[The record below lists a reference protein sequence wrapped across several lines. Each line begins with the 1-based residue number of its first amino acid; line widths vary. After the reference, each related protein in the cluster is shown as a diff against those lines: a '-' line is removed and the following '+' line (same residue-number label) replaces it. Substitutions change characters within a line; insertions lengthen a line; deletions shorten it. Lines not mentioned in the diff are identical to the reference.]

1 MSLKKSFFILFSL
14 VIIATTAGIS
24 LLIQK
29 PNESR
34 KIASYGKAHLTLAG
48 KHTRPIDIKFDSDPA
63 AIQADR
69 DYTIKAKVILLQPIT
84 AHLDYKWIL
93 PEGVE
98 VVSGEIENTWA
109 SVQGGQEI
117 ETEITL
123 EGLNN
128 DTNQVIVLQVLSK
141 DDAQSKIGYS
151 AVFSTR
157 PEETLESVAPLRTQ
171 ALQKLEM
178 SSEAPAAVIEVQQ

>member
-24 LLIQK
+24 MLLNK
-29 PNESR
+29 PMESR
-34 KIASYGKAHLTLAG
+34 KIASYGKAQLTLAG
-48 KHTRPIDIKFDSDPA
+48 KHTRPIDIQFDSDPA
-63 AIQADR
+63 AIQSER
-69 DYTIKAKVILLQPIT
+69 DYTLKAKVILLQPIT

-98 VVSGEIENTWA
+98 VVSGEIENTWP

-123 EGLNN
+123 EGLSN
-128 DTNQVIVLQVLSK
+128 DTNQVIVLQVFSK

-151 AVFSTR
+151 GVFSTR
-157 PEETLESVAPLRTQ
+157 PEETLESVAPLRTK
-171 ALQKLEM
+171 ALQKLEL
-178 SSEAPAAVIEVQQ
+178 SSESPESIEVQQ

>member
-1 MSLKKSFFILFSL
+1 MSLKKSFFILFSF
-14 VIIATTAGIS
+14 VIIATTAGIT
-24 LLIQK
+24 LLVKK
-29 PNESR
+29 PGESR
-34 KIASYGKAHLTLAG
+34 KIASYGKAQLTLAG

-63 AIQADR
+63 AIQSDR
-69 DYTIKAKVILLQPIT
+69 EYTIKAKVILLQPIT

-98 VVSGEIENTWA
+98 VVSGELDNTWP

-123 EGLNN
+123 EGLSN
-128 DTNQVIVLQVLSK
+128 DTNQVIVLQVISK
-141 DDAQSKIGYS
+141 DDTHSKIGYS

-157 PEETLESVAPLRTQ
+157 PEETLESVAPLRTK
-171 ALQKLEM
+171 ALQKLEL
-178 SSEAPAAVIEVQQ
+178 SSEAPATIEVQQ